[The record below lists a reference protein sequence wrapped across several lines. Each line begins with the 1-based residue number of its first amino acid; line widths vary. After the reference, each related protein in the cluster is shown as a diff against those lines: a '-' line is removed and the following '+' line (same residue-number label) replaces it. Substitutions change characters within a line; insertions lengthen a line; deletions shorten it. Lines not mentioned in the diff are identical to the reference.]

1 MKGLVNIFI
10 LNYIGNLFQAS
21 NQTNLGEKEE
31 DIINRLAK
39 VIEQIIGHEQ
49 AARETLLEKKRT
61 MLIDQVGRAYGILR
75 NAYSM
80 NSKEALNFLS
90 LIRLGV
96 DLGFFPDQFRMPAD
110 ELFMET
116 QPAHL
121 QKNSQQKLS
130 AEERDALRADIVRA
144 KLRTFPM
151 PNMFQAPAEP
161 GGNGNGDAN

>member
-10 LNYIGNLFQAS
+10 LNYIGNLFQVS

-75 NAYSM
+75 NAG
-80 NSKEALNFLS
+80 AL
-90 LIRLGV
+90 
-96 DLGFFPDQFRMPAD
+96 
-110 ELFMET
+110 
-116 QPAHL
+116 
-121 QKNSQQKLS
+121 
-130 AEERDALRADIVRA
+130 AEELAAKTQRGKARRVAGRYRARQTAHVPDAEHV
-144 KLRTFPM
+144 
-151 PNMFQAPAEP
+151 P
-161 GGNGNGDAN
+161 GTSGARWQR

>member
-10 LNYIGNLFQAS
+10 PNYIGNLFQVS
-21 NQTNLGEKEE
+21 NQTTLGEKEE

-75 NAYSM
+75 NA
-80 NSKEALNFLS
+80 
-90 LIRLGV
+90 
-96 DLGFFPDQFRMPAD
+96 
-110 ELFMET
+110 
-116 QPAHL
+116 AHL

-130 AEERDALRADIVRA
+130 AEKRDALRADIVRA